1 MSIVGDKDG
10 RGERGLEGLQLALTT
25 VALFCWGLNP
35 GLVAG

>member
-10 RGERGLEGLQLALTT
+10 RGERDLGGLQLALTT
-25 VALFCWGLNP
+25 IALFCWGLNP